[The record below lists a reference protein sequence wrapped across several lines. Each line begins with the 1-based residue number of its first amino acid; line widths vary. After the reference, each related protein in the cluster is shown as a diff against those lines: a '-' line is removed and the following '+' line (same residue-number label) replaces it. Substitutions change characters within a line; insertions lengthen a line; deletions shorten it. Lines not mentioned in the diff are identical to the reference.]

1 MAMKRRH
8 VRLASLVAAIL
19 FMAGAGLADAQEA
32 VSIGGSEALLLKPA
46 NPRGSVILMPG
57 GNGNLKIG
65 RDGSIHGGLARNQL
79 VRTRG
84 AYRAA
89 GLAVL
94 VVDAGVDLSA
104 AVKYM
109 AAIKRPVSVVAT
121 SRGTLRAARGLAH
134 GARPDALVLTSGFLS
149 DESGS
154 RENVMNILHSP
165 QALPPTLVIHHR
177 HDGCHFTS
185 PAGVDP
191 FIRWSA
197 GKARV
202 VWLDG
207 GGDNG
212 KPCKAQSHHGFKGL
226 DGKVVA
232 LAAHFH
238 N

>member
-1 MAMKRRH
+1 MKRGH
-8 VRLASLVAAIL
+8 VRLASLIAAAL
-19 FMAGAGLADAQEA
+19 LMAGATVADAQEA
-32 VSIGGSEALLLKPA
+32 VSIGGSKALLLRPA
-46 NPRGSVILMPG
+46 NPRASVVLMPG

-65 RDGSIHGGLARNQL
+65 PDGSIRGGLERNQL
-79 VRTRG
+79 VRTRE

-89 GLAVL
+89 GLAVI

-109 AAIKRPVSVVAT
+109 AEIKRPVSVVAT
-121 SRGTLRAARGLAH
+121 SRGTLRAAQGLAR

-149 DESGS
+149 NESGS
-154 RENVMNILHSP
+154 SENVMNILHSP
-165 QALPPTLVIHHR
+165 QLLPPTLVIHHR
-177 HDGCHFTS
+177 HDGCRFTS

-207 GGDNG
+207 GADGR

-232 LAAHFH
+232 LAAHFRK
-238 N
+238 